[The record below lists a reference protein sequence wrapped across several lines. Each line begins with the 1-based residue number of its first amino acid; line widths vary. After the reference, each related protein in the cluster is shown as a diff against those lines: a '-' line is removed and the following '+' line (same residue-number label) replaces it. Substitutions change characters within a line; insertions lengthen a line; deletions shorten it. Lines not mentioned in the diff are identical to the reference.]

1 MKQYQEI
8 EILLERFMEVRTS
21 LGEEARLS
29 EFFRQTPDLPSEWEP
44 YREMFAYFD
53 SGMPDVEAAT
63 PRPVPVW
70 YRRRKVVTWLAAACL
85 AVCMVSMWW
94 WVSRP
99 EASEAPML
107 SLVEPAA
114 GAPDSVKAKK
124 AAPRAETEAE
134 RVLMQLKMGRA
145 VRRVPKHYY
154 AEAQEVAEPEVPQVS
169 IPTTPQQTMPTA
181 YVEPEDDHLQA
192 SRVSLL
198 AHSTEASP
206 AVTEPTREEIL
217 AAIIEEQTKRVA
229 LIQTFKEMIVE
240 DHLSYIEE
248 E

>member
-8 EILLERFMEVRTS
+8 EILLERFMEGRTS

-29 EFFRQTPDLPSEWEP
+29 EFFRQTSDLPSEWEP

-63 PRPVPVW
+63 PQPVPVW

-107 SLVEPAA
+107 SLVEQAA

-145 VRRVPKHYY
+145 VRRAPKHYY
-154 AEAQEVAEPEVPQVS
+154 AEVQEVAEPEVPQVS

-181 YVEPEDDHLQA
+181 YVEPDDDHLQS

-198 AHSTEASP
+198 AHSTESSP

>member
-8 EILLERFMEVRTS
+8 EILLERFMEGRTS

-124 AAPRAETEAE
+124 AAPRPWPPS
-134 RVLMQLKMGRA
+134 
-145 VRRVPKHYY
+145 RRRRPLT
-154 AEAQEVAEPEVPQVS
+154 S
-169 IPTTPQQTMPTA
+169 TA
-181 YVEPEDDHLQA
+181 TR
-192 SRVSLL
+192 SRRRWRRF
-198 AHSTEASP
+198 
-206 AVTEPTREEIL
+206 REFPFNRRMTGVGCTL
-217 AAIIEEQTKRVA
+217 HPR
-229 LIQTFKEMIVE
+229 F
-240 DHLSYIEE
+240 
-248 E
+248 